1 MTKIGIFD
9 SGVGG
14 LTIASKIQERAS
26 KHKIIY
32 YADNAFFPYGS
43 KDEDIVIQRSI
54 YLTKQLLSEG
64 CNIIIVACNT
74 ASSAALELLRKQFD
88 VPIIGIEPAVK
99 PAMENTS
106 SGKALLLATPLTTT
120 GERLSRLE
128 KNYVDQGQLYSLPM
142 EGLAEKIELGLLSKD
157 SLMSELQF
165 ILDEYYHLGV
175 DALILGCTHYYF
187 LKKYL
192 SEISPAHILIF
203 DSINGVIKRIEK
215 IISEEMNSDQVEQVH
230 ENIDCY
236 VTGNITSFMVSI
248 TSIIDYGFE
257 LPKLLIMKKNHIE

>member
-9 SGVGG
+9 SGIGG
-14 LTIASKIQERAS
+14 LTIASKIQERES
-26 KHKIIY
+26 KHKVIY

-43 KDEDIVIQRSI
+43 KDEDIVIQRSTF
-54 YLTKQLLSEG
+54 LTEQLLSEG
-64 CNIIIVACNT
+64 CEIIIVACNT

-99 PAMENTS
+99 PAMENTI
-106 SGKALLLATPLTTT
+106 SGKVLLLATPLTTT

-128 KNYVDQGQLYSLPM
+128 KSYVNQKKLYALPM
-142 EGLAEKIELGLLSKD
+142 EGLAENIELGLLSKD
-157 SLMSELQF
+157 TLLHELQ
-165 ILDEYYHLGV
+165 ILLDKYYHLGV

-192 SEISPAHILIF
+192 TEISPEHILIF

-215 IISEEMNSDQVEQVH
+215 IISEEINNEPLENIH

-236 VTGNITSFMVSI
+236 VTGNITSFMASV
-248 TSIIDYGFE
+248 TNIIDYGFE
-257 LPKLLIMKKNHIE
+257 IPKLLVMKKH

>member
-9 SGVGG
+9 SGIGG
-14 LTIASKIQERAS
+14 LTIASKIQSIKS
-26 KHKIIY
+26 KHKVIY

-54 YLTKQLLSEG
+54 FLTEQLLSEG
-64 CNIIIVACNT
+64 CEIIIVACNT

-88 VPIIGIEPAVK
+88 IPIIGIEPAVK

-106 SGKALLLATPLTTT
+106 SGKVLLLATPLTTT

-128 KNYVDQGQLYSLPM
+128 KSYVNQKKLYSLPM
-142 EGLAEKIELGLLSKD
+142 AGLAENIELGFLPKD
-157 SLMSELQF
+157 TLMDELQM
-165 ILDEYYHLGV
+165 ILDKYYNLGV

-192 SEISPAHILIF
+192 TEISPAHILIF

-215 IISEEMNSDQVEQVH
+215 IISEEINNVQIEYING
-230 ENIDCY
+230 NIDCY
-236 VTGNITSFMVSI
+236 VTGSINSFM
-248 TSIIDYGFE
+248 TSVTNVIDYGFE
-257 LPKLLIMKKNHIE
+257 IPKLLVMKKN